1 MTRAVALGLVLVA
14 AACRPRPTPAPTCPT
29 APVVASSPEAL
40 AALAGCRRVAGL
52 TVRGAGPLS
61 LAPLAD
67 LERVDGELVI
77 GPTLALDA
85 VGLPA
90 LVEVGGRLAVVSS
103 AAAAG
108 LYAPRLT
115 AVGALEVR
123 DDLSLAT
130 VSLPALATVAGPV
143 TLTRLPALELVD
155 TSALVRVDGAVA
167 IAVPEGALWLGRR
180 PP

>member
-1 MTRAVALGLVLVA
+1 MTRPAALVVALA
-14 AACRPRPTPAPTCPT
+14 AACHPRPAPPPACPT
-29 APVVASSPEAL
+29 APVVAAGPEAL
-40 AALAGCRRVAGL
+40 AALAGCQRVPGL

-61 LAPLAD
+61 LAPLAE
-67 LERVDGELVI
+67 LVQVDGDLVI

-90 LVEVGGRLAVVSS
+90 LEEVGGRLAVVSS
-103 AAAAG
+103 AAATG

-115 AVGALEVR
+115 AVGALEIR

-130 VSLPALATVAGPV
+130 VSLPALATVAGPLTV
-143 TLTRLPALELVD
+143 TRLPALELVD
-155 TSALVRVDGAVA
+155 TSALTRVDGAVVV
-167 IAVPEGALWLGRR
+167 AVPDGALWLGRR

>member
-1 MTRAVALGLVLVA
+1 MRRAAALVVA
-14 AACRPRPTPAPTCPT
+14 ATACHPRPARAPSCPS
-29 APVVASSPEAL
+29 APVVVTSPEAL
-40 AALAGCRRVAGL
+40 AALAGCRRLPGL

-61 LAPLAD
+61 LAPLAE
-67 LERVDGELVI
+67 LVQVDGDLVI

-90 LVEVGGRLAVVSS
+90 LVEVGGRLALVSS

-123 DDLSLAT
+123 DDLSLVT